1 MSLSR
6 SQKGYLLLI
15 AMSLFWGLSWPVMK
29 IALMEIPP
37 WTFRTFSLV
46 SAGAGILVIAGIGG
60 LNLSIPKRQVVPL
73 LLVALFN
80 VTGWHLGSAH
90 GISLLA
96 SGQAVMLGF
105 TMPLWA
111 AILSTILLKEKI
123 TFKKIMGL
131 SLGLSGLLILITPH
145 MASVGSAPLGVFF
158 MLGAAISWGVGTVLV
173 KYFKWS
179 IPILVLTGWQLT
191 FGSLPV
197 VIGTIAFDPVPA
209 LSQLSPNAILAMIYI
224 IALPMLFCHWAWFT
238 VVDIFPASVA
248 AISTLT
254 IPVIGVASSAVF
266 LGEPFGVRQL
276 IALILICSALAI
288 VLLWRD
294 NPGASGNGES
304 IPAEKN
310 N

>member
-1 MSLSR
+1 MNLSR

-37 WTFRTFSLV
+37 WTFRTLSLV
-46 SAGAGILVIAGIGG
+46 SAGVGILMISKIGG
-60 LNLSIPKRQVVPL
+60 LNLSIPRRQVVPL
-73 LLVALFN
+73 LIVALFN

-90 GISLLA
+90 GISRMA

-111 AILSTILLKEKI
+111 AILSTIVLKEKI
-123 TFKKIMGL
+123 TARKILGL
-131 SLGLSGLLILITPH
+131 ILGLSGLFILIMPH
-145 MASVGSAPLGVFF
+145 MASVGSAPLGVVF
-158 MLGAAISWGVGTVLV
+158 MLGAAMSWGLGTVLV

-197 VIGTIAFDPVPA
+197 VIGMITFDPVPA
-209 LSQLSPNAILAMIYI
+209 LSELSLNAILAMVYI

-248 AISTLT
+248 AISTLA

-266 LGEPFGVRQL
+266 LGERFGVRQF
-276 IALILICSALAI
+276 IALTLICSALAI
-288 VLLWRD
+288 VLLWR
-294 NPGASGNGES
+294 
-304 IPAEKN
+304 N
-310 N
+310 NSVEAQDAKIITAK